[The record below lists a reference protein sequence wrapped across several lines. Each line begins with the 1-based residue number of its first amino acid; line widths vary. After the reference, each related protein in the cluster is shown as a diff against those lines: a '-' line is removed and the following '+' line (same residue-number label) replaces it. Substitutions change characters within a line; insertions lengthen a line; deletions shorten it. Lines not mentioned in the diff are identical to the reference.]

1 MKVSSETNKSKAE
14 AKELLLEDYRYL
26 ADSFWKNEQVGE
38 TRVNWLIGIV
48 TAVAGVL
55 VTLASS
61 ERGPSGGLLR
71 LIIISALLSLLVFG
85 IFTLLRVIKRNNV
98 TDGYKQDRDAIRQI
112 FKDHFDGDHMLLY
125 YQPFGSWHG
134 PKVAAANVASGEKD
148 GQPGTEPEKDVGR
161 KLGGLVHTVAAINS
175 LLAAGLAG
183 AIFYSILVSIVPDG
197 DVGAWWLVLDG
208 ALVSITFALSS
219 WGQNSLIKRAEASA
233 KKRLCKGSIT
243 HTGGVVYRPDT
254 NGIVKYLLVRPKNNS
269 ASEWVLPKGHVEDE
283 EGHGEAALREVREEA
298 GVWAQLICLVDRVA
312 FRAKGEDVD
321 VKFYLMESL
330 YETAAD
336 EGRAIE
342 WLPLE
347 EALEQLTHSE
357 SKYILR
363 AAERR
368 RVAL

>member
-38 TRVNWLIGIV
+38 TRVNWLIGIL

-55 VTLASS
+55 VTLAGA
-61 ERGPSGGLLR
+61 EHGLGGGLLR
-71 LIIISALLSLLVFG
+71 LIIITALLALLVFG
-85 IFTLLRVIKRNNV
+85 IFTLLRIIKRNDV

-112 FKDHFDGDHMLLY
+112 FKDHFDGDSTLLY
-125 YQPFGSWHG
+125 YQPFGSWRG
-134 PKVAAANVASGEKD
+134 LKVVAVNVASAVKD
-148 GQPGTEPEKDVGR
+148 GQPGKETEKDVGR

-175 LLAAGLAG
+175 LLATGLTG

-197 DVGAWWLVLDG
+197 DVGTRWLVLDG
-208 ALVSITFALSS
+208 VFVTITFALSL
-219 WGQNSLIKRAEASA
+219 WGQNSLVKRAKASA
-233 KKRLCKGSIT
+233 RKKLRRGSIT
-243 HTGGVVYRPDT
+243 HAGGVVYRLHPDGT
-254 NGIVKYLLVRPKNNS
+254 IKYLLVRPKNNS
-269 ASEWVLPKGHVEDE
+269 ASEWVLPKGHVEDG

-298 GVWAQLICLVDRVA
+298 GVWARLICLVDRVA

-336 EGRAIE
+336 EGRVIE

-347 EALEQLTHSE
+347 EALNHLTHRE
-357 SKYILR
+357 SKYIVR